1 MRRAGLHDRA
11 FTNFSTVAAYG
22 PDMSPIAPSRATVHP
37 RGRDDAAWVMVL
49 ATLGAVLLLQILDPF
64 VLSSDGLAIPA
75 AFAAILGMVAAF
87 YRRHRPSPA
96 LVAMTVALQQ
106 MTLFS
111 ALGAIL
117 SYMMAARGG
126 EAWDGRIAGWDA
138 ALGFD
143 WPAALGWLD
152 RHALLAA
159 PLKTAYET
167 LMPQMAALVV
177 ALGLCGRLAALRT
190 AVLAAMLA
198 GMAAILLSALM
209 PAMGAYMHFGMHPGD
224 YPHLRP
230 ATALV
235 HIGDVQG
242 LRDGTLRTLS
252 LATMQ
257 GIITFPSYHAALATI
272 FGWGFS
278 RASYRWIGWPGMAV
292 AGLTLL
298 STPLDGGHYLSDV
311 LAGCA
316 VASISLWIAS
326 RAIHLDLK
334 EVKTGAGAPLPAVLE
349 PEAIGLRS

>member
-1 MRRAGLHDRA
+1 
-11 FTNFSTVAAYG
+11 
-22 PDMSPIAPSRATVHP
+22 MSPTVPFHATACPS
-37 RGRDDAAWVMVL
+37 GRDDAAWVMVL
-49 ATLGAVLLLQILDPF
+49 ATMGAVLLLQILDPF
-64 VLSSDGLAIPA
+64 GLSTDGLAVPA

-87 YRRHRPSPA
+87 YRRYRPAPA
-96 LVAMTVALQQ
+96 IVAMTVALQQ

-111 ALGAIL
+111 AIGAIF
-117 SYMMAARGG
+117 SYMMASRGG
-126 EAWDGRIAGWDA
+126 APWDSRIAGWDA

-143 WPAALGWLD
+143 WPAALHWLD
-152 RHALLAA
+152 RHSVIAA
-159 PLKTAYET
+159 PLKAAYET

-177 ALGLCGRLAALRT
+177 ALGISGRLAALRT

-198 GMAAILLSALM
+198 GVAAILLSAFM
-209 PAMGAYMHFGMHPGD
+209 PAMGAYMHFGVHPGD

-235 HIGDVQG
+235 HIRDVQG

-252 LATMQ
+252 LATME

-278 RASYRWIGWPGMAV
+278 RASHRWIGWPGMAV

-316 VASISLWIAS
+316 IASISLWIAS
-326 RAIHLDLK
+326 RAIHLDL
-334 EVKTGAGAPLPAVLE
+334 TGAGARAGAPLHAAPEMDAV
-349 PEAIGLRS
+349 GLRS

>member
-1 MRRAGLHDRA
+1 
-11 FTNFSTVAAYG
+11 
-22 PDMSPIAPSRATVHP
+22 MSPAPPFCAAAQPS
-37 RGRDDAAWVMVL
+37 GRDDAAWVMVL
-49 ATLGAVLLLQILDPF
+49 TTLGAIFLLQMLDSF
-64 VLSSDGLAIPA
+64 SLSSDGLAVPA

-87 YRRHRPSPA
+87 YRRYRSAPA
-96 LVAMTVALQQ
+96 IVAMTVALQQ

-126 EAWDGRIAGWDA
+126 APWDGRIAGWDA

-143 WPAALGWLD
+143 WPAALHWLD

-159 PLKTAYET
+159 PLKAAYET

-177 ALGLCGRLAALRT
+177 ALGVGGRLAALRT
-190 AVLAAMLA
+190 AVLAAMLS
-198 GMAAILLSALM
+198 GLAAILLSAVM
-209 PAMGAYMHFGMHPGD
+209 PAMGAYMHFGVQPGD
-224 YPHLRP
+224 YPHLWP

-235 HIGDVQG
+235 HVHDLQG
-242 LRDGTLRTLS
+242 LRDGALRTLS

-278 RASYRWIGWPGMAV
+278 RASRRWIGWPGMAV

-316 VASISLWIAS
+316 IASISLWIAS
-326 RAIHLDLK
+326 RAIHLDL
-334 EVKTGAGAPLPAVLE
+334 AGTKALAPMSAVLE
-349 PEAIGLRS
+349 PEAVGLRS